1 MNQLKSSLIA
11 LFLLCLSYSHIQA
24 QAFIPYSYKDI
35 GYVSVG
41 AYVGLAN
48 YFGDLNPA
56 AQYVS
61 TDLSKTRLSL
71 GVEVSRKLSPR
82 LIARAGLA
90 WARIAA
96 SDFEASN
103 PSNERDVFRYIR
115 NSHFRNDIFELSL
128 VFTWDLF
135 PSRFVYHKR
144 LPFTPYLVAGISA
157 FYHDPRARVPTDE
170 GYINNYLANIGATE
184 LGANPGDWVRL
195 RPLRTEGQGLTR
207 NFPNLTSNPSDP
219 QPGSSYDR
227 PYSLFQAAIPL
238 GLGLRFKI
246 TDRIDASFEIAY
258 RILFTDYIDDV
269 GGNYADARDLVSQV
283 GPLSAILANR
293 SFEPTDPRT
302 GESRISERDDFIS
315 TRNAGI
321 AVDELGNPTVD
332 GFGRDGDKRGEKNNP
347 DVLIIAAFHLQYI
360 IGVGLKCPAPGDK
373 RKKYRRY

>member
-1 MNQLKSSLIA
+1 MNQLKYSLITLT
-11 LFLLCLSYSHIQA
+11 LFCLAYTQTQA

-61 TDLSKTRLSL
+61 TDLSKTRMSL
-71 GVEVSRKLSPR
+71 GIEVSRKLSPR

-90 WARIAA
+90 WARVAA
-96 SDFEASN
+96 SDFEAAN
-103 PSNERDVFRYIR
+103 PENDRDLFRFVR
-115 NSHFRNDIFELSL
+115 NNHFRNDIFELSL

-144 LPFTPYLVAGISA
+144 LPFTPYIMAGISA
-157 FYHDPRARVPTDE
+157 FYHDPRARVPADE
-170 GYINNYLANIGATE
+170 GYITGQGFSVNS

-207 NFPNLTSNPSDP
+207 QFGPNAGTA
-219 QPGSSYDR
+219 YDR
-227 PYSLFQAAIPL
+227 QYSLFQPAIPL
-238 GLGLRFKI
+238 GVGLRFKI
-246 TDRIDASFEIAY
+246 TDRVDASVEVAY

-269 GGNYADARDLVSQV
+269 AGNYADPRDLITQV
-283 GPLSAILANR
+283 GPLSALMANR
-293 SFEPTDPRT
+293 SVEPTDPRT
-302 GESRISERDDFIS
+302 GGSRETDQF
-315 TRNAGI
+315 T
-321 AVDELGNPTVD
+321 ELIDARTNRTLDASGRVTVD
-332 GFGRDGDKRGEKNNP
+332 GFGNDGDKRGEKSNP